1 MMEGRSFATCVRDR
15 WAVIDSA
22 CLFLMMA
29 AIRLAERPLV
39 KLRDGRYRRYI
50 VAAGVYSLPA
60 TGWCWTVQYQS
71 RVVEAEIA
79 ERLTAVGAVVV
90 EGPKACGKTETA
102 RRFAGSEVLLDVDE
116 NARRALDV
124 DPRLVLE
131 GEVPRLLDEWQ
142 LEPAIWNH
150 VRRAIDERRKPG
162 QFILAGSAVPQDDI
176 SRHTGAGR
184 LSRVRM
190 RPMTLCETGHSTGE
204 VSLGN
209 LLDGIAV
216 GSRDPGLTVP
226 HLAELIAVGGWPGN
240 LDLGT
245 EQKLRAVRDYLEEI
259 RRLDIRRVDGTSRDP
274 SKVARL
280 VRSLAR
286 NVATYAGFT
295 TLAGDTAG
303 PDGELKRHTVSEY
316 LGALERLMIVENQ
329 APWAPHL
336 RSKSRLRNSEKL
348 HFVDPSLAVAALRAD
363 PDRLLED
370 MKLLGFLFESLVIRD
385 LRVHAQA
392 ADASVYQYRDN
403 TGLEIDAIV
412 ETAAGHWAAFEI
424 ELGAARIDEAAASL
438 LRFAERVDSKRSGRP
453 ATLAVITG
461 TGYGYVR
468 DDGVC
473 VIPVGALGP

>member
-1 MMEGRSFATCVRDR
+1 MMQ
-15 WAVIDSA
+15 
-22 CLFLMMA
+22 
-29 AIRLAERPLV
+29 
-39 KLRDGRYRRYI
+39 YR
-50 VAAGVYSLPA
+50 
-60 TGWCWTVQYQS
+60 T
-71 RVVEAEIA
+71 RVVEDEIA

-102 RRFAGSEVLLDVDE
+102 RRFAASEVLFDVDE
-116 NARRALDV
+116 NARRAIEV

-131 GEVPRLLDEWQ
+131 GEAPRLLDEWQ

-150 VRRAIDERRKPG
+150 VRRAVDERRKPG
-162 QFILAGSAVPQDDI
+162 QFILTGSAVPQDDV

-190 RPMTLCETGHSTGE
+190 RPMTLFETGHATGE
-204 VSLGN
+204 VSLKS
-209 LLDGIAV
+209 LLDGGAS
-216 GSRDPGLTVP
+216 GSKDADLTVP
-226 HLAELIAVGGWPGN
+226 RLAELIAVGGWPGN
-240 LDLGT
+240 LDL
-245 EQKLRAVRDYLEEI
+245 ESKRKLRAVRDYLEEI
-259 RRLDIRRVDGTSRDP
+259 RRLDIRRVGGTSRDP
-274 SKVARL
+274 NKVARL
-280 VRSLAR
+280 LRSLAR

-295 TLAGDTAG
+295 TLASDTAA

-316 LGALERLMIVENQ
+316 LGALETLLIVENQ
-329 APWAPHL
+329 PPWAPNL
-336 RSKSRLRNSEKL
+336 RSKSRLRSSEKL

-363 PDRLLED
+363 PNRLLED
-370 MKLLGFLFESLVIRD
+370 MKMLGFLFESLVIRD

-412 ETAAGHWAAFEI
+412 ETAGGRWAAFEI
-424 ELGAARIDEAAASL
+424 KLGAGRIDEAAANL
-438 LRFAERVDSKRSGRP
+438 LRFADRVDPKRSGKP

-473 VIPVGALGP
+473 VVPVGALGP